1 MAIDR
6 GSWDITL
13 YKNRDFVMPVYFR
26 DINNDPIDLTG
37 WTGVAQIRETA
48 KPDSPLIM
56 NLTVTVADATAGK
69 VVITGDKADTKVCQ
83 DTGRWD
89 LVMTNADG
97 KSDSYLIGNATFI
110 TVPTV
115 QA

>member
-6 GSWDITL
+6 VTWDITL
-13 YKNRDFVMPVYFR
+13 YKGRDFQMPVYFR

-37 WTGVAQIRETA
+37 WTGQAQIRETA

-56 NLTVTVADATAGK
+56 DLTVTVADAALGK
-69 VVITGDKADTKVCQ
+69 VLVTGDKADTKVCQ
-83 DTGRWD
+83 GVGRWD
-89 LVMTNADG
+89 LVMINATG
-97 KSDSYLIGNATFI
+97 KSDSYLVGDATFI

-115 QA
+115 QV